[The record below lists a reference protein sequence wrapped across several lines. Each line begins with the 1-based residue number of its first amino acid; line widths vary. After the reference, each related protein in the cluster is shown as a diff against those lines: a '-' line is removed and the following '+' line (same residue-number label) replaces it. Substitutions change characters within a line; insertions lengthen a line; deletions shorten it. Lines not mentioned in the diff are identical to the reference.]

1 MIAAAFPRLCLAALA
16 IAALLSTASCSG
28 VDAQPERVELLG
40 QIEQSRILGHLEDLT
55 ALGPRRAG
63 DDAAQ
68 KATVALLREKL
79 EGFGYK
85 VFEERWPMIPNSLLL
100 IHLGEETLT
109 ADGVYFGANIS
120 QARVVHG
127 YVDALGLRDRF
138 TGFGMEYAKAPAV
151 DQVNVFVTIPGTRYP
166 ERVLELS
173 AHHDTV
179 PGTVG
184 ANDNTSGVAVLL
196 EVARVL
202 MQAPP
207 ECSVRFCFFAA
218 EEIGLWGAQEHIKRM
233 QEQERIGEVFGL
245 INLDTVGLYTDE
257 EHSQQS
263 PARIPFVV
271 WPPTTGNFL
280 TIIGNKGSSDL
291 AHLVEDSAAAY
302 TPDLPTY
309 SLARLGGMMPDA
321 HRSDHAPYWD
331 AGIPAVFLT
340 DTAEFRSD
348 NYHRPQDELSTLHLP
363 KLTMVAAVV
372 AAAALEA
379 CEKEAEMMAST
390 SR

>member
-1 MIAAAFPRLCLAALA
+1 MAASTLLRSSLIFFLLLMLAA
-16 IAALLSTASCSG
+16 CSG
-28 VDAQPERVELLG
+28 VQADPLR
-40 QIEQSRILGHLEDLT
+40 IEQIAQVEQGNLLAHLQDLT

-63 DDAAQ
+63 DDVAQ

-79 EGFGYK
+79 EGFGCQ
-85 VFEERWPMIPNSLLL
+85 VFEERWPMIPNSHLL
-100 IHLGEETLT
+100 IQLGEETLT
-109 ADGVYFGANIS
+109 VDGIYFGANIS
-120 QARVVHG
+120 QSRVVHG
-127 YVDALGLRDRF
+127 FVDALGVRDRF
-138 TGFGMEYAKAPAV
+138 SGYAMEYAEGPAV
-151 DQVNVFVTIPGTRYP
+151 EQTNLFVTIPGTRYP

-202 MQAPP
+202 QQQPP
-207 ECSVRFCFFAA
+207 ECSVRICFFAA
-218 EEIGLWGAQEHIKRM
+218 EEIGLWGAKEHVKRM
-233 QEQERIGEVFGL
+233 QEQERIAEVFGL

-257 EHSQQS
+257 PDSQVS

-280 TIIGNKGSSDL
+280 TIIGNQGSSDL
-291 AHLVEDSAAAY
+291 AHLVEDSAEAY

-348 NYHRPQDELSTLHLP
+348 NYHRPQDELSSLHLP
-363 KLTMVAAVV
+363 KLTMVASLV

>member
-16 IAALLSTASCSG
+16 IAALFSALGCSG
-28 VDAQPERVELLG
+28 VEASPERIELVG
-40 QIEQSRILGHLEDLT
+40 QIDQSRILGHLEDLT

-79 EGFGYK
+79 EGMAFK
-85 VFEERWPMIPNSLLL
+85 VSEERWPMIPNSHLL
-100 IHLGEETLT
+100 IQLGEETLT
-109 ADGVYFGANIS
+109 ADGIYFGANIS
-120 QARVVHG
+120 QSRVVNG
-127 YVDALGLRDRF
+127 YVDALGVRDRF
-138 TGFGMEYAKAPAV
+138 TGYGMEYAQGPAV
-151 DQVNVFVTIPGTRYP
+151 DQVNVFVTVLGTRYP

-202 MQAPP
+202 QQQPP
-207 ECSVRFCFFAA
+207 ECSVRICFFAA
-218 EEIGLWGAQEHIKRM
+218 EEIGLWGAKEHVKRM
-233 QEQERIGEVFGL
+233 QEQDRIDEVFGL

-257 EHSQQS
+257 PNSQVS

-291 AHLVEDSAAAY
+291 AHLVEDSADAY
-302 TPDLPTY
+302 IPDLPTY
-309 SLARLGGMMPDA
+309 SLAKLGGMMPDA

-348 NYHRPQDELSTLHLP
+348 NYHRPQDELSSLHLP
-363 KLTMVAAVV
+363 KLTMVASLV

-379 CEKEAEMMAST
+379 CEKEAEMMDST